1 MSITRNL
8 PLAKDALAVE
18 CRLKDFA
25 LKQYAF
31 YVKRKFLLMSAC
43 YISQG
48 ATKCLSIILLLG
60 FHKIQFSSIFKWG
73 QCMSKMIVIAAN
85 L

>member
-8 PLAKDALAVE
+8 PLAKDALAVK
-18 CRLKDFA
+18 CRLKDLA

-43 YISQG
+43 YILQG
-48 ATKCLSIILLLG
+48 VTKCLSIILLLE
-60 FHKIQFSSIFKWG
+60 FHKIQFYSIFK
-73 QCMSKMIVIAAN
+73 
-85 L
+85 